1 MSLYPVAILI
11 DELKNEDVQLRLN
24 SIRRLPSIA
33 VALGVDR
40 TRDELIPF
48 LNDSMDDEDEVLL
61 ALADELGNFVS
72 YVGGPAH
79 ATSLLL
85 PLETLATVEETSV
98 REKALEALNKICEQ
112 LSADDLLE
120 YFVPLLRRLA
130 GGDWFTSRISACGLF
145 AAAYGRVP
153 PSTQEDLRTLFAQLC
168 RDDTP
173 MVRRAAS
180 MHLPR
185 LASSIQASA
194 EPHHLKASLLPLFAD
209 LAADEQDSVRL
220 LAIESCLGVGK
231 LLSDADN
238 HETVLPIVRAVSRD
252 KSWRVRYVVAEH
264 FCALVERLGVDV
276 TRVEMVPTF
285 VALLQDGE
293 AEVRTAA
300 AFNSTSFAGM
310 LLQETVL
317 THLLPCYSELSS
329 DSSPHVR
336 AAVASVIVGLA
347 PVVGR
352 DTTIEHLLPLF
363 LQLLNDEFPEV
374 RLNIISTLH
383 VASTVIGVEQLSHSL
398 LPAITDLAQDRQWR
412 VRMAI
417 IDSIPKLASQ
427 LGVAFFDE
435 KLREMCLGWLQDCVF
450 AIREAAIANVC
461 RLIEVFGMEW
471 GQQQI
476 IPQVFAA
483 HTHTNYLYR
492 MTVLYSMAALAPTVG
507 ADFLA
512 GTMLP
517 LALRMSSDPVANV
530 RLLAGKTFAQL
541 IPQLDSA
548 TLVERVKPCLHSLV
562 SDSDDDVRYFA
573 SQALQAIRV

>member
-1 MSLYPVAILI
+1 M
-11 DELKNEDVQLRLN
+11 
-24 SIRRLPSIA
+24 
-33 VALGVDR
+33 
-40 TRDELIPF
+40 
-48 LNDSMDDEDEVLL
+48 
-61 ALADELGNFVS
+61 
-72 YVGGPAH
+72 
-79 ATSLLL
+79 
-85 PLETLATVEETSV
+85 
-98 REKALEALNKICEQ
+98 
-112 LSADDLLE
+112 
-120 YFVPLLRRLA
+120 
-130 GGDWFTSRISACGLF
+130 
-145 AAAYGRVP
+145 
-153 PSTQEDLRTLFAQLC
+153 
-168 RDDTP
+168 
-173 MVRRAAS
+173 
-180 MHLPR
+180 
-185 LASSIQASA
+185 
-194 EPHHLKASLLPLFAD
+194 
-209 LAADEQDSVRL
+209 
-220 LAIESCLGVGK
+220 
-231 LLSDADN
+231 
-238 HETVLPIVRAVSRD
+238 
-252 KSWRVRYVVAEH
+252 
-264 FCALVERLGVDV
+264 ERLGVDV

-300 AFNSTSFAGM
+300 AFNSTSFADAATG
-310 LLQETVL
+310 
-317 THLLPCYSELSS
+317 
-329 DSSPHVR
+329 DSAHAP
-336 AAVASVIVGLA
+336 AAVLQRAIERQLAARTRRRRTVIVGLA

-435 KLREMCLGWLQDCVF
+435 KLRDMCLGWLQDCVF

-461 RLIEVFGMEW
+461 RLVEVFGMEW

-492 MTVLYSMAALAPTVG
+492 MTVLYAMPVLAPTVG

-517 LALRMSSDPVANV
+517 WRPYVV
-530 RLLAGKTFAQL
+530 
-541 IPQLDSA
+541 
-548 TLVERVKPCLHSLV
+548 
-562 SDSDDDVRYFA
+562 
-573 SQALQAIRV
+573 